1 MHRGASS
8 AFRSACCKLPLT
20 SYRSTQFIAS
30 PAQDFFGVIEEL
42 RVWRVVRSAQQI
54 REGMEADDGRGPGE
68 GGEEE
73 GGLT

>member
-1 MHRGASS
+1 MLQAPPYL
-8 AFRSACCKLPLT
+8 LPLHPI
-20 SYRSTQFIAS
+20 YCIACT
-30 PAQDFFGVIEEL
+30 QDFFGVIEEL

-54 REGMEADDGRGPGE
+54 REGREADDGRGPGE